1 MVLYANG
8 HRLQRLREKKGG
20 GEEKDELDSVPDTGQ
35 VWSLGSRVTR
45 LSMRIRA

>member
-1 MVLYANG
+1 MVIDFNDL
-8 HRLQRLREKKGG
+8 EKRKAG